1 MNNIKKIKRISERYE
16 IIELIGI
23 GGMSYVYKGYD
34 TKEKK
39 IVAIKMLKEELASD
53 EDFVLKFKN
62 EALANK
68 DIIHENVVQSFNV
81 IDENNMHFI
90 ILEYV
95 EGTTLNKYIKS
106 KGKLT
111 NEETVNICLQVA
123 SGLLAAHNKGI
134 IHRDIKPQNIVIG
147 KNGIAKITDF
157 GIARAISSTTKNI
170 SVIGTV
176 HYISPE
182 QARNENIDF
191 RSDIYSFG
199 CTMYEMITGK
209 TPFEGD
215 TPLSIILSH
224 IRENIKKPSLDNP
237 KIYPSIEKIIFKCT
251 RMLPRERYQTIN
263 ELIED
268 LNKSLIDKAGSFIR
282 DAYDD
287 EEGRTVVISDADMKI
302 IKAMSHKFINS
313 AQDNKTKNKLT
324 PEQKAFLDDYAKR
337 KNNFSKIALWTI
349 SIIAV
354 IICVFFISI
363 SLIKFDTYVIP
374 NKDDTATGSVLIK
387 NLKTSFLGINYD
399 IASNLARDYGL
410 NLIVVMQEYSD
421 IYAEGEIISVNDI
434 EDSKDLEV
442 VISKGKEIIDFTDRE
457 KLHNTKISEM
467 VAELNERNLEYEI
480 TEINDYTIPRGYI
493 IGVNKKNSAEYGKLI
508 ITVSKGPSSQY
519 RVMPELYNMTYDE
532 IKKTLEDYELALG
545 SISFRRSDTV
555 EENHLLLQ
563 SVKAGE
569 EVKIGTVVDIIFSS
583 GISGEEYEGFKVNY
597 WYGDLSVYYTVPNN
611 LTDTNTVIL
620 QVRLVQ
626 TIGTEVFYT
635 EVIAPQE
642 YKGGTIIPLVFSD
655 LEGLEYVQNGQ
666 VEVVDVQ
673 NDKVLV
679 KYDVL
684 FWPKG

>member
-1 MNNIKKIKRISERYE
+1 MSNIKKMKKISNRYE

-39 IVAIKMLKEELASD
+39 IVAIKMLKEELTHD

-68 DIIHENVVQSFNV
+68 DIIHENVVQSLNV
-81 IDENNMHFI
+81 IDEDNMHFI

-95 EGTTLNKYIKS
+95 EGTTLNKYIKA

-111 NEETVNICLQVA
+111 NEETVDISLQIA
-123 SGLLAAHNKGI
+123 KGLLAAHKKGI
-134 IHRDIKPQNIVIG
+134 IHRDIKPQNIVIRKDG
-147 KNGIAKITDF
+147 MAKITDF

-191 RSDIYSFG
+191 RSDIYSLG

-224 IRENIKKPSLDNP
+224 IRENIKKPSLDN
-237 KIYPSIEKIIFKCT
+237 KDVYESIEKIIFKST
-251 RMLPRERYQTIN
+251 RMLPRERYQTVE

-268 LNKSLIDKAGSFIR
+268 LNKALIDKEGLFIK

-287 EEGRTVVISDADMKI
+287 DEGKTVIISDADMKI
-302 IKAMSHKFINS
+302 IKAMSHKFTNETNESRI
-313 AQDNKTKNKLT
+313 KEKLT
-324 PEQKAFLDDYAKR
+324 PEQKAFLDKYAKS
-337 KNNFSKIALWTI
+337 KNNLSKVLVWTL
-349 SIIAV
+349 SIVV
-354 IICVFFISI
+354 IIVCIFFISV
-363 SLIKFDTYVIP
+363 SLIRFDTNVIP
-374 NKDDTATGSVLIK
+374 EKNDTATGSVLIK

-410 NLIVVMQEYSD
+410 NLVVITQEYSD
-421 IYAEGEIISVNDI
+421 VYQIGEIISVN
-434 EDSKDLEV
+434 EVEGSKDLEV
-442 VISKGKEIIDFTDRE
+442 VVSKGKEIIDFTDRE

-467 VAELNERNLEYEI
+467 VAELNERNLQYEI
-480 TEINDYTIPRGYI
+480 TEINDSSIPRGYI
-493 IGVNKKNSAEYGKLI
+493 IGVNKKNSAEFGNLI

-519 RVMPELYNMTYDE
+519 RIMPELYNMTYEE
-532 IKKTLEDYELALG
+532 IKKILDDYELALG
-545 SISFRRSDTV
+545 SISFKRSENV

-563 SVKAGE
+563 SIKAGE
-569 EVKIGTVVDIIFSS
+569 EVKIGTVVDIVFSS
-583 GISGEEYEGFKVNY
+583 GINGEEYDGLKLNY

-626 TIGTEVFYT
+626 SIASEVFYT
-635 EVIAPQE
+635 EIIAPQE